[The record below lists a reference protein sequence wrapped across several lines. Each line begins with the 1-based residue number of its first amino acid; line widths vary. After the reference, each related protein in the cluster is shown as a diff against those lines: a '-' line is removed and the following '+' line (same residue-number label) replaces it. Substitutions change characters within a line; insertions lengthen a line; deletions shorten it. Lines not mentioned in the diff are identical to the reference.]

1 MAERYNLSG
10 EFNKQSILD
19 LIHHISDTIIRPN
32 FKNPDNIVR
41 EKTSPQDLQ
50 TEADVKSERAFY
62 AELPKILPGSV
73 VVGEEEVDSN
83 PETLD
88 RLKLKDTPVWV
99 VDPIDGT
106 RNFAQGRPT
115 FGLMVAL
122 VVNQK
127 ATHGWIYDIPGD
139 RMAMAEAG
147 QGASL
152 NGVSLTLSAKES
164 TWENLSGFALRT
176 RAVKDIEARHGKMD
190 LVSLGCAAHEYLA
203 LATGERDFSIYKQI
217 KPWDHLA
224 GTLILTEA
232 GGLSQHW
239 DGSVYSPV
247 RKDGGLVNAREQTAI
262 DKIRSTL
269 NPEKA
274 GLT

>member
-1 MAERYNLSG
+1 MAERYKLSE
-10 EFNKQSILD
+10 EFNKQNILD

-32 FKNPDNIVR
+32 FRNPENIVR

-50 TEADVKSERAFY
+50 TEADVKSERAFC

-106 RNFAQGRPT
+106 RNFAQGRPI

-122 VVNQK
+122 VVNQE

-139 RMAMAEAG
+139 RMAMAQSG
-147 QGASL
+147 QGATL
-152 NGVSLTLSAKES
+152 NGNLLRLQKQDES
-164 TWENLSGFALRT
+164 RENLSGFALRT
-176 RAVKDIEARHGKMD
+176 RAVKDMEARHGQMD
-190 LVSLGCAAHEYLA
+190 LKSLGCAAHEYLA
-203 LATGERDFSIYKQI
+203 LATGERDFSIYKKI

-224 GTLILTEA
+224 GTLILREA

-247 RKDGGLVNAREQTAI
+247 KKNAGLVNAREQATI
-262 DKIRSTL
+262 DKIRSHL
-269 NPEKA
+269 NPAKA